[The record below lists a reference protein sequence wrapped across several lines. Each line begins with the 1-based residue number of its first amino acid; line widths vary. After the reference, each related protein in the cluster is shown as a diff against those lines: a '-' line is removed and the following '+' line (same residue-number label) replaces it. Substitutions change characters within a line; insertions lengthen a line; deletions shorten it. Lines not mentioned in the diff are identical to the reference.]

1 MSRKYFNI
9 GFGIIIGILIIDFL
23 NLPSLFL
30 KELQELILIL
40 SSVIY
45 LSDTNSLLNIV
56 HNVSSLIQNEF
67 YWLNMTNINWSLIN
81 ILVVIFLYLLTFKNI
96 EARTIS
102 KEINKEEI
110 VYALLK
116 ECYEKMNDNLNDYYD
131 LKDIIVRENIDV
143 LIDVTFMYDNLIQE
157 YIKEG
162 VLTKEELTNYHK
174 IKSRFKKTVGFLLF
188 FNRKPKLTCKEQKT
202 VQSKYEDSKKELEK
216 LITSS
221 LQRLEAKRSN

>member
-9 GFGIIIGILIIDFL
+9 GFGIIIGILFIDFL
-23 NLPSLFL
+23 NLPSIFL
-30 KELQELILIL
+30 KVLQELILIL

-131 LKDIIVRENIDV
+131 FKDIIARENIDV

-174 IKSRFKKTVGFLLF
+174 IKSSFKKTVGFLPF
-188 FNRKPKLTCKEQKT
+188 FNRKLKLTNKEQKT
-202 VQSKYEDSKKELEK
+202 VQSIYEDSKKELEK

-221 LQRLEAKRSN
+221 LQQLEAKRSN